1 MSQDKSKNLG
11 EASRRGFIKA
21 LGIGA
26 AQGAVPITF
35 APAAQART
43 VTPVVVLPESRIA
56 GAEKR
61 LSVEARLA
69 LEKGTRLVFRREPDN
84 RWDKR
89 AVSIHLVDETG
100 AVGEAVG
107 YVPHH
112 ENTMIC
118 DLLDAGH
125 DIAGELLETE
135 RFELHNKVAPGS
147 EPSPEM
153 RFIEDVKLTEDGSR
167 IIKVECIR
175 PQFRAWI
182 ATGQIATARPPEWFE
197 IPDEPGW
204 IRIVRQHKPTQLH
217 YAAHFTLGIDWQVG
231 MELVL
236 QPYPERISGSAM
248 YSLHLADGTKIG
260 HLDGPHQIVVE
271 KALDTGR
278 KVRAVVT
285 QIGAQKW
292 SGHPDTALPLIEIH
306 ATRAA
311 TSSGHQA

>member
-1 MSQDKSKNLG
+1 MGQDKSKNLG

-26 AQGAVPITF
+26 AQVAVPVTI
-35 APAAQART
+35 APVVQART

-69 LEKGTRLVFRREPDN
+69 LEKGNRLVFRREPDN

-89 AVSIHLVDETG
+89 AVSIHLVDATG
-100 AVGEAVG
+100 AAGEAIG
-107 YVPHH
+107 YVPRH

-125 DIAGELLETE
+125 DIAGELLESE

-197 IPDEPGW
+197 IPDEPDW
-204 IRIVRQHKPTQLH
+204 IRIVRQHKPTQMGYWRCKLACPNGKLIWMH
-217 YAAHFTLGIDWQVG
+217 WPCKRTYLASQDWTMTGKCCASLGDMLKPAKTQKIRQMMTVFAWWLGVNAMLRRMPTL
-231 MELVL
+231 
-236 QPYPERISGSAM
+236 
-248 YSLHLADGTKIG
+248 TKYNG
-260 HLDGPHQIVVE
+260 CAGN
-271 KALDTGR
+271 
-278 KVRAVVT
+278 
-285 QIGAQKW
+285 
-292 SGHPDTALPLIEIH
+292 LPL
-306 ATRAA
+306 
-311 TSSGHQA
+311 